1 MKTRLAIRERT
12 GTAQYFCLASNRAE
26 DSSFEAH
33 LMPKDTVLCAFLA
46 VRFACQSGMPISG
59 VELAGVP

>member
-1 MKTRLAIRERT
+1 
-12 GTAQYFCLASNRAE
+12 
-26 DSSFEAH
+26 
-33 LMPKDTVLCAFLA
+33 MPKDTVLCAFLA